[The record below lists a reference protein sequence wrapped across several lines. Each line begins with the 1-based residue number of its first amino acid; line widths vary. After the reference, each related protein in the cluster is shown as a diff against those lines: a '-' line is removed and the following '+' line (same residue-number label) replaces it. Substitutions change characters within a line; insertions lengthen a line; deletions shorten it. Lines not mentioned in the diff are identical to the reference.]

1 MDRFVKQMNSFSA
14 ARQSGC
20 SSVRSAASL
29 PLSKGIVP
37 AMSSFFACSVS
48 EYAGGP
54 RRDPGDPGSDRIGF
68 PRAAEG
74 LTDGANSVPSFR
86 QDRFYR
92 KETNFAKKEK

>member
-37 AMSSFFACSVS
+37 AMSSFF
-48 EYAGGP
+48 
-54 RRDPGDPGSDRIGF
+54 R
-68 PRAAEG
+68 
-74 LTDGANSVPSFR
+74 LL
-86 QDRFYR
+86 RF
-92 KETNFAKKEK
+92 